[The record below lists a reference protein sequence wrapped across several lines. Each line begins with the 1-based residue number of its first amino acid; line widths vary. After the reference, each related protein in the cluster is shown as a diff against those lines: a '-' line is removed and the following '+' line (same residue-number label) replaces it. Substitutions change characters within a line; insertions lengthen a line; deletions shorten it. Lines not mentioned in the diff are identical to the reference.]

1 MTEIL
6 SMIFLNIMIYQS
18 VKIFLSSID
27 DAILNNQAD
36 KEKLSLEINLLDKAR
51 NQNFVNHLDQRISKW
66 IM

>member
-1 MTEIL
+1 
-6 SMIFLNIMIYQS
+6 
-18 VKIFLSSID
+18 
-27 DAILNNQAD
+27 LNNQAD